1 MLRHAVRSLV
11 RSPIY
16 TLSAV
21 LTLGLGIGA
30 NAIVYAFASAVFV
43 RPLPFEREHEI
54 AAIVM
59 THRTP
64 NGALADNGTG
74 EFDYLRFTARNRTLQ
89 HLGTMLPNVYAV
101 VRGDEPETVAGAGV
115 SATLWDVLRTRPVA
129 GRTYTVTE
137 DQPGATNIV
146 IGEALQRRWFPG
158 PPAAALGKSVVVD
171 GVARTIIGVMPLGFS
186 PLMSPGELW
195 TPLGL
200 SDATQTDSTGTRI
213 HLMAGRMRPGVTVQ
227 QVSDDVARIARD
239 LAVELPKTHRGWG
252 ARALPVRENIG
263 GSTRTLTA
271 LLFAFVLVLFALAC
285 TNVANLSL
293 ARMAQRRA
301 EISTRL
307 ALGAAPGSLVA
318 RQLAEGAL
326 LGLGGGIV
334 GVALTA
340 GALRPLLAL
349 VPDLPPLL
357 ASVHIDWRV
366 CLFVA
371 LLSIVTGAAI
381 ALAPGYFGVRS
392 ASAAALAGGGR
403 RQQAGIRERRARRW
417 LMSAQ
422 VMAAALLLVTSVGIV
437 GTLYRLGKANT
448 GLDSR
453 GVIVG
458 RVTLSEQR
466 YPDLPGRNR
475 FLNAVLDQLRATPG
489 ITSAG
494 VTHNPFVLNQNFFT
508 ILRVEGQ
515 VSPDGTDPAVDLR
528 RVTPGYFETVGVR
541 PLRGRLFTTAD
552 RDSTLPVVIVSQSFV
567 RRYFPSGDPLGHRV
581 RRTGGPHPWATIVG
595 VVPDVMDAGVGVDV
609 GPAIYL
615 PFAQNS
621 SWWVIFVVKA
631 SIPVADVDQAIRRAV
646 KASDPNQPVDNV
658 TPLDRL
664 LSNSL
669 GEQRLKALILA
680 ALASLALILA
690 CTGIYGVTAFL
701 MTERTK
707 EIAIRMALGAEP
719 RTMLARLVL
728 ENERWVA
735 GGAGVGLGAAW
746 GAGVVWQA
754 KVPDLT
760 AAGAVA
766 YGLTAVVLLGV
777 SVVAMWAPAYR
788 ASRTAP
794 ALALRGD

>member
-1 MLRHAVRSLV
+1 MLRQAVRSLL

-21 LTLGLGIGA
+21 ATLGLGIGA

-43 RPLPFEREHEI
+43 RPLPFARERELV
-54 AAIVM
+54 AIVM

-64 NGALADNGTG
+64 NGALADNGSG
-74 EFDYLRFTARNRTLQ
+74 EFDYLHFAARNRTLQ
-89 HLGTMLPNVYAV
+89 HIATMLPNVYAV
-101 VRGDEPETVAGAGV
+101 VRGDDPETVLGAGV
-115 SATLWDVLRTRPVA
+115 SATMWDVLGTRPVA
-129 GRTYTVTE
+129 GRTYTATE
-137 DQPGATNIV
+137 DQPGATSVV
-146 IGEALQRRWFPG
+146 IAESLQQRWFPG
-158 PPAAALGKSVVVD
+158 PASAALGRTLVVD
-171 GVARTIIGVMPLGFS
+171 GVARTVIGVMPLGFS
-186 PLMSPGELW
+186 PLMSPGEVW

-200 SDATQTDSTGTRI
+200 SAATQTDSTGTRI
-213 HLMAGRMRPGVTVQ
+213 HLMAGRMRGGVTVQ

-239 LAVELPKTHRGWG
+239 MEVELPKTSRGWG
-252 ARALPVRENIG
+252 ARALPLRENIG

-271 LLFAFVLVLFALAC
+271 LLFAFVVVLFALAC

-293 ARMAQRRA
+293 ARMAQRRT

-307 ALGAAPGSLVA
+307 ALGAAPTSLVA

-326 LGLGGGIV
+326 LGLGGGAV

-340 GALRPLLAL
+340 GALRPLIAV

-357 ASVHIDWRV
+357 SSVQLDWRV
-366 CLFVA
+366 SVFVA
-371 LLSIVTGAAI
+371 VLSIVTGAVI

-403 RQQAGIRERRARRW
+403 RQQAGVGERRARRW

-422 VMAAALLLVTSVGIV
+422 VTAASVLLVTSVGIV
-437 GTLYRLGKANT
+437 GTLYQLGRVNT
-448 GLDSR
+448 GLVAR
-453 GVIVG
+453 GVAVG

-466 YPDLPGRNR
+466 YPELTGRNR
-475 FLNAVLDQLRATPG
+475 LLNAVLDQLRSTPG

-494 VTHNPFVLNQNFFT
+494 VTHNPFVLNQNFQT

-515 VSPDGTDPAVDLR
+515 VSPDGTDPAVDFR

-541 PLRGRLFTTAD
+541 PLRGRLFTAAD

-595 VVPDVMDAGVGVDV
+595 IVPDVMDAGVGVDV

-621 SWWVIFVVKA
+621 SWWVIFVVKSSLSLA
-631 SIPVADVDQAIRRAV
+631 EVDRAIRRAV
-646 KASDPNQPVDNV
+646 KSADASQPVDNV

-680 ALASLALILA
+680 ALASLALVLA

-719 RTMLARLVL
+719 RSMLTRLVL

-735 GGAGVGLGAAW
+735 SGALVGLGAAW
-746 GAGVVWQA
+746 GAGIVW
-754 KVPDLT
+754 KTRVPDLS
-760 AAGAVA
+760 AAGAPAYVA
-766 YGLTAVVLLGV
+766 TAVVLLGV
-777 SVVAMWAPAYR
+777 SVLAMWAPAYR

-794 ALALRGD
+794 ALALRSD